1 MRLDPKDR
9 AIIEATQAGLPL
21 VPQPFT
27 VVAETLGMT
36 EAELLDRLQTL
47 KTEGIIRR
55 IGAAP
60 NHYRLGMTA
69 NGMSVWDIADDVVD
83 ELGEQIGSLSF
94 VTHCYRRPRALPQ
107 WPYNLFAMVHGD
119 NREEVLIKRDRIADL
134 LGNAC
139 KASDIPVFDPDP
151 EEDWHAIERQERLN
165 HVSPDRIHAANCK
178 SDAGS
183 RPEKRRTGETGSDLE
198 PDASLQPQMPALA
211 IRFQPMSIFREN

>member
-1 MRLDPKDR
+1 MKLDPKDR

-21 VPQPFT
+21 VPQPFA
-27 VVAETLGMT
+27 VVAETLGM
-36 EAELLDRLQTL
+36 AEEELMERLQAL
-47 KTEGIIRR
+47 KTEGVIRR

-119 NREEVLIKRDRIADL
+119 SRDEVLTKRNRIADL
-134 LGNAC
+134 LGDAC
-139 KASDIPVFDPDP
+139 RASDILFSTR
-151 EEDWHAIERQERLN
+151 ILKKTGMRL
-165 HVSPDRIHAANCK
+165 RGK
-178 SDAGS
+178 KG
-183 RPEKRRTGETGSDLE
+183 
-198 PDASLQPQMPALA
+198 
-211 IRFQPMSIFREN
+211 

>member
-1 MRLDPKDR
+1 MKLDPKDR

-21 VPQPFT
+21 VPQPYA
-27 VVAETLGMT
+27 VVAETLGM
-36 EAELLDRLQTL
+36 AEEELMERLQAL
-47 KTEGIIRR
+47 KTEGVIRR

-119 NREEVLIKRDRIADL
+119 SRDEVLTKRNRIADL
-134 LGNAC
+134 LGDAC
-139 KASDIPVFDPDP
+139 RASDILFSTR
-151 EEDWHAIERQERLN
+151 ILKKTGMRL
-165 HVSPDRIHAANCK
+165 RGK
-178 SDAGS
+178 KG
-183 RPEKRRTGETGSDLE
+183 
-198 PDASLQPQMPALA
+198 
-211 IRFQPMSIFREN
+211 

>member
-1 MRLDPKDR
+1 MKLDPKDR

-21 VPQPFT
+21 VPQPYA
-27 VVAETLGMT
+27 VVAETLGM
-36 EAELLDRLQTL
+36 AEEELMERLQAL
-47 KTEGIIRR
+47 KTEGVIRR

-119 NREEVLIKRDRIADL
+119 SRDEVLTKRNRIAAL
-134 LGNAC
+134 LGDAC
-139 KASDIPVFDPDP
+139 RASDILFSTR
-151 EEDWHAIERQERLN
+151 ILKKTGMRL
-165 HVSPDRIHAANCK
+165 RGK
-178 SDAGS
+178 KG
-183 RPEKRRTGETGSDLE
+183 
-198 PDASLQPQMPALA
+198 
-211 IRFQPMSIFREN
+211 